1 MGSMSKNKVT
11 NYWGDEQTIYGHDN
25 ETTYKVHVD
34 DEKYNAEQAVLNR
47 DFQSAEAEKE
57 REWSERMQDKQNAF
71 NVEMFNKTNEYN
83 TPSAQIQRG
92 LQAGINPSFTANN
105 LDNSSATQQQSSVA
119 PSSPVPSGSA
129 ASISGT
135 PHFSDPTD
143 KIVKVMGAANDTA
156 RTVLDA
162 AMKPYEVAQAK
173 SQIAENNATAQN
185 LASQTA
191 TTEMY
196 RDAGF
201 DKLKQEADLLASQ
214 KLKTDADVTQ
224 VRGLTSQIHHNIMND
239 YVKDAISIVMGK
251 YNLSNNAQ
259 QFRLSLLEKVQEA
272 NQIADIRLKDIKLH
286 GYDLSYAYGPQSTN
300 KTNFSWGAEN
310 SHSSSDSFGWNAGAK
325 LGFNYNAK
333 ASVGLASASAG
344 INGELSGGVNGNNLT
359 SKYQQQFNTNQD
371 EFQFIQRQ
379 VNSDLLENVNA
390 LSTLHKVILS
400 KDTPIHVTQRAF
412 EQYNKLLDK
421 LETSLTKEVS
431 KTSFDLY
438 QQTEDLNPVPFNNL
452 R

>member
-1 MGSMSKNKVT
+1 MGGWSKNSVT
-11 NYWGDEQTIYGHDN
+11 NFWGDEQTIYGHDN
-25 ETTYKVHVD
+25 ETTYKVHVED
-34 DEKYNAEQAVLNR
+34 QKYNDYQAALNR

-57 REWSERMQDKQNAF
+57 RQWSADMQREQNAY
-71 NVEMFNKTNEYN
+71 NTEMWEKTNEYN
-83 TPSAQIQRG
+83 TPQNQVKRA
-92 LQAGINPSFTANN
+92 LDAGINPNVVGTN
-105 LDNSSATQQQSSVA
+105 LQNSSATQQQSSVA
-119 PSSPVPSGSA
+119 PSSPVPSGA
-129 ASISGT
+129 TASSPST
-135 PHFSDPTD
+135 PQFSDPTD

-162 AMKPYEVAQAK
+162 AMKPYEVSKAK

-185 LASQTA
+185 LAAQTA

-196 RDAGF
+196 RGVGY
-201 DKLKQEADLLASQ
+201 DKLKQEAELLSSQ

-239 YVKDAISIVMGK
+239 YVKDAITIVMGK
-251 YNLSNNAQ
+251 YNLSNNAH

-272 NQIADIRLKDIKLH
+272 NQVADIRLKDIKMH

-300 KTNFSWGAEN
+300 KSNFTWGAEN
-310 SHSSSDSFGWNAGAK
+310 SDTKGESFGWNAG
-325 LGFNYNAK
+325 LGLHGEGKIGLLGNG
-333 ASVGLASASAG
+333 ASFGAELNGGL
-344 INGELSGGVNGNNLT
+344 NGSNSL
-359 SKYQQQFNTNQD
+359 SKYQQQFNSNQD

-400 KDTPIHVTQRAF
+400 KDTPISVTQRAF
-412 EQYNKLLDK
+412 EQYNKLLDN

-431 KTSFDLY
+431 KTSFDLF
-438 QQTEDLNPVPFNNL
+438 QQNEQTNPVPFDNL